1 MSDPTPIE
9 KLSQRFPAK
18 RAFITGA
25 ASGLG
30 QALALEFAREGW
42 RLGIVDISQQRLELT
57 QSELEKSGAQLVT
70 AFYGDVGSD
79 PFVSS
84 SVTGFAAEQGG
95 LDVVINNAG
104 VGVAGALSKRR
115 PPKTGAGL
123 WT

>member
-57 QSELEKSGAQLVT
+57 
-70 AFYGDVGSD
+70 
-79 PFVSS
+79 
-84 SVTGFAAEQGG
+84 
-95 LDVVINNAG
+95 
-104 VGVAGALSKRR
+104 
-115 PPKTGAGL
+115 
-123 WT
+123 